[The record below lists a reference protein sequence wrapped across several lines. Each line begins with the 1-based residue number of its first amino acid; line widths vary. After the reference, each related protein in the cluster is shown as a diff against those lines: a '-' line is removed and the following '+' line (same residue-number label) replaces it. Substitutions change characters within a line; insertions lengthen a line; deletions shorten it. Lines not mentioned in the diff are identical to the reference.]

1 MSSVAFMNGSG
12 LHFAENGH
20 NEVVK
25 LLIDYIADMSAV
37 LLFILAVIPVLCSW
51 WF

>member
-1 MSSVAFMNGSG
+1 MSLVAFMDGSG

-20 NEVVK
+20 SEVVK